1 MRKGKELN
9 AEIVNSMQ
17 KVKIA
22 IQLTQDDSQNIQ
34 KMQEELQQTLKMF
47 ELSREREEKNKQKV
61 DNL

>member
-34 KMQEELQQTLKMF
+34 KM
-47 ELSREREEKNKQKV
+47 
-61 DNL
+61 